1 MIVASFYPTPFDPVD
16 NHDPN
21 VAIISDGRIF
31 AYEEDKLT
39 TVKSDSSCKF
49 AERAF
54 FCGCAEL
61 NITPNNVDRW
71 VFAKPSR
78 EISHDDMYWFFAKS
92 IKAFLGD
99 RAEFTQWYDERV
111 TFVAHHLSHAS
122 LSVFSSGFR
131 RCAYITADGGG
142 DYGDPRCF
150 SWGEFDGTNFVTK
163 DSQLGFE
170 GLGSFHNYVTEA
182 LGFGA
187 NENGKTSGLAAYG
200 SVITELQTIFRSF
213 LEVDGIKVRFKRE
226 RYGVSEPNPK
236 RAKKFEYNREKIINT
251 SPSDTNISRSIL
263 AYLPQDIAKT
273 AEEVVHELFLG
284 ILQVVKNLT
293 THENVVFAGGLFLNV
308 ALNAKIEKSRLF
320 KNHHFSMAPG
330 DSGLAL
336 GAAFYEYA
344 KHQRLILGKP
354 MCPFLGPSYSSS
366 DIEDLI
372 AKFSLNAHKVDD
384 PATIAAERIAAGEVV
399 GWFQG
404 RGEYGPRSLGN
415 RSILADPRTNASK
428 QRINQV
434 LKRREWFMPYAPAI
448 LVEEFKAWTTCA
460 TSNSP
465 YMQIAVDVAQQ
476 KKYLVPA
483 AVHVDGT
490 SRFQT
495 VDRELNHD
503 FWRLIKSF
511 QDITQIPIVLNTSFN
526 RHGIATISHPR
537 QAIEHLLEGCIDT
550 LIIDHFVVS
559 FRENRIN
566 SKIGLQSIKSE
577 HQLLIDMCL
586 ERLDYVKK
594 YGNEAEIVRFTE
606 YLALIK

>member
-21 VAIISDGRIF
+21 VAIIANGRIF

-54 FCGCAEL
+54 FSGCAEL
-61 NITPNNVDRW
+61 NIIPKNVDRW

-92 IKAFLGD
+92 IKAFVGD
-99 RAEFTQWYDERV
+99 RSEFAQWYDDRV
-111 TFVAHHLSHAS
+111 TFVSHHLSHAS
-122 LSVFSSGFR
+122 LSVYSSGFR
-131 RCAYITADGGG
+131 RCAYVTADGGG

-150 SWGEFDGTNFVTK
+150 SWGEFDGKNFVTK
-163 DSQLGFE
+163 GSQPGFE

-200 SVITELQTIFRSF
+200 SVVTELKTIFQSF
-213 LEVDGIKVRFKRE
+213 LDVDGINVHFKRE
-226 RYGVSEPNPK
+226 RYEVSEPSPK
-236 RAKKFEYNREKIINT
+236 RAKRFEYNREKIINT
-251 SPSDTNISRSIL
+251 SPSDTNISRSTL
-263 AYLPQDIAKT
+263 PYLPQDVAKT
-273 AEEVVHELFLG
+273 AEDLVHEVFLG

-293 THENVVFAGGLFLNV
+293 RYENVVFGGGLFLNV
-308 ALNAKIEKSRLF
+308 ALNAKIEKSGLF
-320 KNHHFSMAPG
+320 ESHYFSMAPG

-344 KHQRLILGKP
+344 KHQSLKLRKP
-354 MCPFLGPSYSSS
+354 MSPFLGPSYSSS

-372 AKFSLNAHKVDD
+372 AKFGLNAHKVDD
-384 PATIAAERIAAGEVV
+384 PAKIAAERIAAGEIV

-428 QRINQV
+428 QRVNQV

-448 LVEEFKAWTTCA
+448 LTEEFEAWCSCA

-465 YMQIAVDVAQQ
+465 YMQIAVDVAEQ
-476 KKYLVPA
+476 KRHLIPA

-511 QDITQIPIVLNTSFN
+511 QDITQIPVVLNTSFN

-550 LIIDHFVVS
+550 LIVDHFVVE
-559 FRENRIN
+559 FRENRLIP
-566 SKIGLQSIKSE
+566 KVDIQSIKSE
-577 HQLLIDMCL
+577 HEFLIDMCI
-586 ERLDYVKK
+586 ERLKYVRRC
-594 YGNEAEIVRFTE
+594 GAEEDIVRFKE
-606 YLALIK
+606 YLESIK